1 MLVKGKKRLRMIII
15 KQFIHRFH
23 KEPKM
28 IPSLKAN
35 GKATGKCLFFV
46 CVFIFFFYK
55 SEIKTKRTK
64 YNCSTPQR
72 C

>member
-35 GKATGKCLFFV
+35 GKATGKCLFF
-46 CVFIFFFYK
+46 FFYK